1 MSSRHLASRD
11 DDERGRSVDRLRAAV
26 AERRE
31 AQTRATKGTTKGT
44 TKGSPAGSIQ
54 DDAEASASL
63 SPGEGQV
70 SARERRLD
78 SVKKQDS

>member
-31 AQTRATKGTTKGT
+31 AQTRATK
-44 TKGSPAGSIQ
+44 AGATDRIH
-54 DDAEASASL
+54 DDAEASASS
-63 SPGEGQV
+63 SPAKARV
-70 SARERRLD
+70 SARERRVN

>member
-31 AQTRATKGTTKGT
+31 AQTRATED
-44 TKGSPAGSIQ
+44 AQ
-54 DDAEASASL
+54 DDAPASDSL
-63 SPGEGQV
+63 NPERQV
-70 SARERRLD
+70 SARERRIN

>member
-11 DDERGRSVDRLRAAV
+11 DDERGRSVERLRAAV

-31 AQTRATKGTTKGT
+31 AHTRATEGN
-44 TKGSPAGSIQ
+44 Q

-63 SPGEGQV
+63 NPAERRV
-70 SARERRLD
+70 SARQRRIN

>member
-11 DDERGRSVDRLRAAV
+11 DDERGRAVDRLRAAV

-31 AQTRATKGTTKGT
+31 AHTRATEGV
-44 TKGSPAGSIQ
+44 Q
-54 DDAEASASL
+54 HDAEASASL
-63 SPGEGQV
+63 TPGLTPGEGQV
-70 SARERRLD
+70 PARERRVN

>member
-31 AQTRATKGTTKGT
+31 AQTRATEGAQG
-44 TKGSPAGSIQ
+44 
-54 DDAEASASL
+54 DAEASDSL
-63 SPGEGQV
+63 NPAERQV
-70 SARERRLD
+70 SARERRIN

>member
-31 AQTRATKGTTKGT
+31 AQTRSATEGTQG
-44 TKGSPAGSIQ
+44 
-54 DDAEASASL
+54 DAEASTSL
-63 SPGEGQV
+63 SPADDQV
-70 SARERRLD
+70 SARERRAS

>member
-31 AQTRATKGTTKGT
+31 ARATKGDAAEG
-44 TKGSPAGSIQ
+44 IQ
-54 DDAEASASL
+54 DDAEGRASL
-63 SPGEGQV
+63 SPAQGQA
-70 SARERRLD
+70 SARERRVN

>member
-31 AQTRATKGTTKGT
+31 AQTRRTSESRADG
-44 TKGSPAGSIQ
+44 
-54 DDAEASASL
+54 AEARASSA
-63 SPGEGQV
+63 PAAEQPA
-70 SARERRLD
+70 ARQRSDGAAE
-78 SVKKQDS
+78 KQDS